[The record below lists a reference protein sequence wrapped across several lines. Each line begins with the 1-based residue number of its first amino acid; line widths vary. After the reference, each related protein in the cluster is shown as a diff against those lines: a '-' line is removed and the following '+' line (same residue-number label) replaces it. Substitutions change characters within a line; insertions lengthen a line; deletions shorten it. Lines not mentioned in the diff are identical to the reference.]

1 MKNTANQENIIG
13 NFSEVLT
20 ENQSKNINRI
30 STDIGKQLLNFNE
43 NLSAYKANRSS
54 GVATISEN
62 SNKRSVGGA
71 TISVNPVRHTSR
83 ANASDEKDRNKDKSQ
98 VETDMRKAKRKR
110 LPSKCQ
116 KSKTHVRETGE
127 RRQPPEEDELSRYS
141 GSDLDDQIEMLV
153 DTPRTVSAKGVA
165 MKRVKRVMKRP
176 HQKIIWS
183 ETPQS
188 KTGSKDLKFQ
198 KMQGYI

>member
-1 MKNTANQENIIG
+1 MRNTANQENIIG

-30 STDIGKQLLNFNE
+30 STDIGKQLINFNE

-116 KSKTHVRETGE
+116 KS
-127 RRQPPEEDELSRYS
+127 
-141 GSDLDDQIEMLV
+141 
-153 DTPRTVSAKGVA
+153 
-165 MKRVKRVMKRP
+165 
-176 HQKIIWS
+176 
-183 ETPQS
+183 
-188 KTGSKDLKFQ
+188 
-198 KMQGYI
+198 

>member
-1 MKNTANQENIIG
+1 MD
-13 NFSEVLT
+13 NFAEVLT

-30 STDIGKQLLNFNE
+30 STDIGKQLNNFNE

-54 GVATISEN
+54 GVATTSVN
-62 SNKRSVGGA
+62 SNKRSAGGA
-71 TISVNPVRHTSR
+71 TISVNPARYTSR
-83 ANASDEKDRNKDKSQ
+83 ANVSDEKDRNKGRSQ

-110 LPSKCQ
+110 LSSKRQ
-116 KSKTHVRETGE
+116 KSETHVRETSE
-127 RRQPPEEDELSRYS
+127 RCQPPEEDELSRY
-141 GSDLDDQIEMLV
+141 GASDLDEQIEILV
-153 DTPRTVSAKGVA
+153 DTPRTVNAKGVA